1 MYSRAIEMSA
11 FAISEGNGSKKG
23 PSPASGETNLSWELD
38 WETAGR
44 GRAAG
49 GEAGVVRAG
58 GSNLF
63 GGES

>member
-1 MYSRAIEMSA
+1 MSA
-11 FAISEGNGSKKG
+11 FAISGGNGSNIG

-38 WETAGR
+38 EETAGR

-49 GEAGVVRAG
+49 GEAGVVGGG
-58 GSNLF
+58 GSNLV